1 MDTRL
6 HVHREPRRHCF
17 LSRATLGGE
26 LTQMV
31 ADEDAS
37 GEAPAGSE
45 FQQLRW
51 ELPVGCENWP
61 SLPFFQ
67 AVGFRLGEV
76 PLT

>member
-1 MDTRL
+1 
-6 HVHREPRRHCF
+6 
-17 LSRATLGGE
+17 
-26 LTQMV
+26 MV

-37 GEAPAGSE
+37 GEAPAGSK
-45 FQQLRW
+45 FQQLGW

>member
-1 MDTRL
+1 MFCPG
-6 HVHREPRRHCF
+6 EPRTIPAIKSINRHRGSDLKPVTKACHPP
-17 LSRATLGGE
+17 LLTGE

-45 FQQLRW
+45 FQQLGW
-51 ELPVGCENWP
+51 ELP
-61 SLPFFQ
+61 
-67 AVGFRLGEV
+67 VGFRLGEV